1 MTWLFVLSLTCVTFF
16 NRYLFLEPKTQIRLP
31 KFATRMLKYAAPCLM
46 VSICLPLVFFEGGHW
61 KRILQNSYFYGA
73 IFTLLITLLTRKLLL
88 SILLSLGFFYGLNLL
103 FDF

>member
-46 VSICLPLVFFEGGHW
+46 VSICLPLVFSETGTG
-61 KRILQNSYFYGA
+61 KGYLKIA
-73 IFTLLITLLTRKLLL
+73 IFMGQFLRC
-88 SILLSLGFFYGLNLL
+88 
-103 FDF
+103 

>member
-1 MTWLFVLSLTCVTFF
+1 MTWLFVFSLTCVTFF
-16 NRYLFLEPKTQIRLP
+16 NRYLFLVPKTQIRLP

-46 VSICLPLVFFEGGHW
+46 ISICLPLVFFDVGQW
-61 KRILQNSYFYGA
+61 KGVFQNSYLYGA

>member
-1 MTWLFVLSLTCVTFF
+1 
-16 NRYLFLEPKTQIRLP
+16 
-31 KFATRMLKYAAPCLM
+31 MLKYAAPCLM
-46 VSICLPLVFFEGGHW
+46 ISICLPLVFFDVGQW
-61 KRILQNSYFYGA
+61 KGVFQNSYLYGA

>member
-1 MTWLFVLSLTCVTFF
+1 MTWLFVFSLTCVTFF

-46 VSICLPLVFFEGGHW
+46 VSICLPLVFFEGSQW
-61 KRILQNSYFYGA
+61 KGIFQNSYFYGA
-73 IFTLLITLLTRKLLL
+73 SLTLLINLLTREFLL